1 MTKVGKI
8 PENSGLFL
16 LEGFPYCP
24 GKPRYDDMMCRG
36 TEAADEGLYECQ
48 VSTEKKLSK
57 IVHLHVTGNKTTLY
71 SQGFQ
76 VLTGHKVQNISRL

>member
-1 MTKVGKI
+1 MLTV
-8 PENSGLFL
+8 
-16 LEGFPYCP
+16 
-24 GKPRYDDMMCRG
+24 RG

-57 IVHLHVTGNKTTLY
+57 IVHLHVTGNKTTKY

-76 VLTGHKVQNISRL
+76 VLMGHKVQNISSL

>member
-1 MTKVGKI
+1 MLSRFSI
-8 PENSGLFL
+8 NWNSPES
-16 LEGFPYCP
+16 YCP

-57 IVHLHVTGNKTTLY
+57 IVHLHVTGKKTT
-71 SQGFQ
+71 
-76 VLTGHKVQNISRL
+76 